1 MKWFGILLLAVAA
14 WFGGYGYG
22 RWYGP
27 KPAVAVKGAA
37 KIYTCPM
44 HPHIRSDRPGKCPIC
59 GMQLVE
65 AGGGETAVTPLAGTI
80 QVSPEKQQLI
90 GVKFAT
96 VELAGGSKKFRTT
109 ARVQPD
115 ERRIAKVQSRIE
127 GWVDKVFVD
136 FTGKLVRKGDP
147 LLTMYSPEMLASQ
160 QEYLLALRSRDILK
174 SDNLLR
180 AARKRLELFELSDDH
195 VAQIEQT
202 REPLKNIT
210 LHAPMTGYVMERNAF
225 PKQRVTPETQLYTL
239 VDLSRIWIMA
249 DVFESEA
256 ALVREGMVARVSPSY
271 GGRAFTAQV
280 SYIQPQVDMTTRTL
294 KIRLEAENPELALKP
309 DQFVDVDFSVA
320 LPSRLTVPA
329 DAVLDSGL
337 AKRVF
342 VDRGEGRLEPREVE
356 TGERIGD
363 RIEILHGLT
372 AGERVV
378 ASGTFLIDSE
388 SQLKAAR

>member
-1 MKWFGILLLAVAA
+1 MKWLGVVLLAVAA

-27 KPAVAVKGAA
+27 KPKAEVKSAE
-37 KIYTCPM
+37 KKYFCPM
-44 HPHIRSDRPGKCPIC
+44 HPHVRSDRPGTCPIC

-65 AGGGETAVTPLAGTI
+65 MGSETAAAPMEGTI

-96 VELAGGSKKFRTT
+96 VELAGGTKNFRTA

-115 ERRIAKVQSRIE
+115 ERRVAKVQSRID
-127 GWVDKVFVD
+127 GWIEKVFVD

-160 QEYLLALRSRDILK
+160 QEYLLALRSRDVLK
-174 SDNLLR
+174 NDRLLR
-180 AARKRLELFELSDDH
+180 AARKRLELFDLSDDQ

-202 REPLKNIT
+202 REPLRNIT
-210 LHAPMTGYVMERNAF
+210 LHAPMTGFVMVRNAF
-225 PKQRVTPETQLYTL
+225 PKQRITPETELYTL
-239 VDLSRIWIMA
+239 VDLSHVWIVA
-249 DVFESEA
+249 DVFENEA
-256 ALVREGMVARVSPSY
+256 SMVREGMTARVSPSF
-271 GGRAFTAQV
+271 GGRAFAAQV
-280 SYIQPQVDMTTRTL
+280 TYIQPQVDMATRTL
-294 KIRLEAENPELALKP
+294 KIRFEADNPDLALKP

-320 LPSRLTVPA
+320 LPRRLTVPA

-337 AKRVF
+337 SRRVF

-363 RIEILHGLT
+363 RVEILRGLK